1 MAYEIIDWKNK
12 GETGAKPIN
21 RDNLRHMDNGIL
33 NLDTYKAEIMPL
45 LTVSDTAPAECE
57 RGDLYYNTTTEL
69 IYVATQPDTWSEE
82 GTTPSIFNLYVDL
95 SSSKL
100 YYYDGTNFNSYG
112 SGGGG
117 ETLPVGIIL
126 PFSDDTIP
134 EGYMLCD
141 GTAISRTIYATLFNV
156 IGTTYGAGD
165 GSTTFNLPNLKGKVP
180 VGYDSTDSDF
190 DTLGETGGEK
200 THVLADNELP
210 NTTNKYLSNASSGL
224 DWGIQSGTS
233 YAFKGVS
240 LGSGEAHNNLQ
251 PYQVVNYII
260 KVSQTTSTQAQ
271 VVDGYST
278 STIDSY
284 SCNYVNNNI
293 QDVYSTNEIKT
304 NKIWIN
310 NKPIYR
316 KTFNRGNDLSSFNHN
331 IANVDLIWIDSAHS
345 IRKHLSGN
353 VFNIVGGTND
363 SAIKLV
369 IYVNDTEVHIDNIGG
384 LSPSEIYITLEYTKT
399 TD

>member
-1 MAYEIIDWKNK
+1 MRIK
-12 GETGAKPIN
+12 
-21 RDNLRHMDNGIL
+21 
-33 NLDTYKAEIMPL
+33 
-45 LTVSDTAPAECE
+45 
-57 RGDLYYNTTTEL
+57 
-69 IYVATQPDTWSEE
+69 
-82 GTTPSIFNLYVDL
+82 
-95 SSSKL
+95 
-100 YYYDGTNFNSYG
+100 
-112 SGGGG
+112 
-117 ETLPVGIIL
+117 
-126 PFSDDTIP
+126 
-134 EGYMLCD
+134 
-141 GTAISRTIYATLFNV
+141 
-156 IGTTYGAGD
+156 
-165 GSTTFNLPNLKGKVP
+165 
-180 VGYDSTDSDF
+180 
-190 DTLGETGGEK
+190 
-200 THVLADNELP
+200 
-210 NTTNKYLSNASSGL
+210 
-224 DWGIQSGTS
+224 
-233 YAFKGVS
+233 
-240 LGSGEAHNNLQ
+240 
-251 PYQVVNYII
+251 

-278 STIDSY
+278 STTDSY

-331 IANVDLIWIDSAHS
+331 IANVDMIWIDSTHS

>member
-1 MAYEIIDWKNK
+1 MRIK
-12 GETGAKPIN
+12 
-21 RDNLRHMDNGIL
+21 
-33 NLDTYKAEIMPL
+33 
-45 LTVSDTAPAECE
+45 
-57 RGDLYYNTTTEL
+57 
-69 IYVATQPDTWSEE
+69 
-82 GTTPSIFNLYVDL
+82 
-95 SSSKL
+95 
-100 YYYDGTNFNSYG
+100 
-112 SGGGG
+112 
-117 ETLPVGIIL
+117 
-126 PFSDDTIP
+126 
-134 EGYMLCD
+134 
-141 GTAISRTIYATLFNV
+141 
-156 IGTTYGAGD
+156 
-165 GSTTFNLPNLKGKVP
+165 
-180 VGYDSTDSDF
+180 
-190 DTLGETGGEK
+190 
-200 THVLADNELP
+200 
-210 NTTNKYLSNASSGL
+210 
-224 DWGIQSGTS
+224 
-233 YAFKGVS
+233 
-240 LGSGEAHNNLQ
+240 
-251 PYQVVNYII
+251 

-278 STIDSY
+278 STSDSY